1 MKSVRAIV
9 SFCVVIGLST
19 LLVFG
24 QSAPNLEN
32 GVKSFGS
39 YDGSSVD
46 TVNLQNGNVMVH
58 IPLFSYP
65 QRGKMALSFSAR
77 LNSKNWQV
85 GEYTDSNQAL
95 LYRWMLAGKPGFA
108 LAPSYDVQMHR
119 VRTMTTDLQGTQTE
133 YDYDYAVSTP
143 DGSIHWLSAVAPNGN
158 MMTGDGTNFQFHL
171 TRGVQYDHADDSGV
185 LTDSNGL
192 TYYFPSLS
200 MSIGKESPASG
211 ISANIY
217 AHVLEWRNTKLPD
230 GANEQITYHDVGIPS
245 KIVDPNGNAM
255 VFTVGTDGLTISGP
269 SFDVTGRPIPF
280 EQGNTPAA
288 AAPDF
293 SGCATSSTTTSAY
306 LFDFPGPSGQSSTV
320 KACFTGLNLAPTFSQ
335 PNVEPPKNDTLFKS
349 YPTGSIQAPLTT
361 LIMPDGTTWTF
372 TYDLYGNITS
382 IGLPTGGSITYNWT
396 EVSLPT
402 CMDDTK
408 VSRAVATRT
417 INDPVNPPQI
427 WQYTWGTAQPDG
439 SITNYVLDPN
449 GNETAHVFNPVVP
462 SLPCDFR
469 ETETRTY
476 SGPHASG
483 TLLKTVDTHYIG
495 YGSDNSE
502 GSFLGVVLPDV
513 ITTTLP
519 GNKVSKI
526 TRQYDSGNVAG
537 AIQSYGTVTDEKVYD
552 YGTNSPGPLL
562 KETATTYQR
571 QANSAYFDAGHIDL
585 PQSVVVKDGSGC
597 KMSET
602 DYAYDESAYP
612 NVSYEGTVGALP
624 AGTHQA
630 VNAPNGNLT
639 TVTRL
644 LFDHSTC
651 SPAAQTSVSSHTR
664 WYDTGEVYQQI
675 DPLGRTTTI
684 SYDPAYVGT
693 LATSTCSPSTN
704 GVAHCVSAT
713 YDTLTG
719 LVTSFTNENATT
731 QASGNTPGDSAHTSS
746 YIYDSSWR
754 PKSGQAPPD
763 PLNGG
768 ASAQTSFNYGTAYPF
783 SIQRQKSIT
792 NALTDVSTTYL
803 DGAGRANHVEHSTP
817 NGASIVMT
825 NYNGLGQATSVTN
838 PYFTTADPT
847 YGITQSY
854 YDGLGRVY
862 SVTKQDGSIA
872 SVSFNANCATTM
884 DEAGA
889 QRRTCSDAL
898 GRLIEVDEPGVSQIG
913 AQAQATVDIG
923 AMKSVMVGGH
933 AAANA
938 IGSITLSGVEQVKD
952 IPGARYCAVLGTR
965 GTCLDWEFYDDTF
978 IYDYGT
984 VKVSV
989 NGQLFSYTY
998 SSADSVSTIANALAG
1013 SIRASSATTD
1023 YSSVV
1028 VNTSTTPPTA
1038 TIFLIARSANAA
1050 GNSITLSLSAT
1061 SYDTTDFAAASFNP
1075 SVSGADLTGGIDFY
1089 AGTQVIDSGTVTIS
1103 VGSFTSPALSY
1114 GPSTANSTAPQVAAA
1129 LATALAG
1136 SGFTATL
1143 TPGSTVLTITDTVPR
1158 ASSNGAAVQVHPVTG
1173 DPGDFPVASFNA
1185 SGTLSGGADQI
1196 WTTLGNLT
1204 LYQYDGLGN
1213 LLCVEQHG
1221 GVTGTGCSAAA
1232 SSDATS
1238 PWRVRRFTYD
1248 SLGRILTAKNPE
1260 SGTISYLYDADG
1272 NLSQKTSPLANQT
1285 GSATQTVSYCY
1296 DALHRVTGK
1305 GYGAQS
1311 CPLATPVVSY
1321 VYDFGANAIGKLSSL
1336 TDQAGTASYSYDSL
1350 GRLTAETR
1358 VISGVSK
1365 SMSYSY
1371 NLDSSLKTLT
1381 NPSGAVITYT
1391 PDSAGRILSAVDSG
1405 SGINYVTAATYGR
1418 DSELTGFVSGNSGT
1432 FAGITNA
1439 YSYNKRLQ
1447 PVNMSATA
1455 PSQTVYS
1462 IGYDFHAGNGTAAT
1476 GMDNGN
1482 VFGITNY
1489 KDTTRNQS
1497 FTYDALNRLTSAQN
1511 AGTNCAANTVNGKTE
1526 YWGNSYGYDAWG
1538 NLLAKTITKC
1548 SAEHLS
1554 VTADA
1559 HNWIH
1564 APAPDYQY
1572 DAAGNM
1578 TYDATASLN
1587 YTFDQEN
1594 RLTGAAG
1601 YTYTYDVDGNRVKKS
1616 NSSTG
1621 TLYWHMTPGIVAES
1635 DLSGALQSEYVFFDG
1650 KRVARKDFPSNAI
1663 AYYFSDNLKTA
1674 SVITD
1679 SAGAI
1684 KAESDY
1690 YPWGG
1695 ELQFV
1700 NNDSND
1706 YKFTGKRRDTESQLD
1721 YFGARYYSNAYGR
1734 FLTPDWAA
1742 KATSVPYAEFA
1753 DPQSLNLYTYVRNI
1767 PTTGVDPDGHCGNT
1781 FCQIA
1786 AGVATGVGKFV
1797 WNNSPAG
1804 MAVNGMRQSYAD
1816 MKAGPAAAEAH
1827 ARGQLHALG
1836 TVAAAVSG
1844 DKAAQ
1849 AQILGAAANTWNNAS
1864 TTDKASMATQGVLTA
1879 AAIAAGAG
1887 VGGPSSSAPSLVGF
1901 SEGESAMI
1909 GQSLKN
1915 LSGAGYDLGP
1925 MQQLIKADMPPGCCA
1940 MSLSTPPTGAALGD
1954 GAFTSQG
1961 MLDHTMEE
1969 ELLHLNQN
1977 LPNQTFGPG
1986 TAAANEAE
1994 VNAARKFPEPK
2005 HD

>member
-1405 SGINYVTAATYGR
+1405 SGISYVTAATYGP

-1476 GMDNGN
+1476 GTDNGN

>member
-1405 SGINYVTAATYGR
+1405 SGISYVTAATYGP

>member
-768 ASAQTSFNYGTAYPF
+768 ARAQTSFNYGTAYPF

-1405 SGINYVTAATYGR
+1405 SGISYVTAATYGP

-1476 GMDNGN
+1476 GTDNGN